1 MSINSQTRI
10 KLSCR
15 TAPWILLGILF
26 SLVPVTGSIAEG
38 ASLAIGAASRPELPH
53 ADDHILVKLSRG
65 SRPDDVL
72 GQGGEAVIDRWHTHP
87 VPPGKSPIET
97 VEALASRP
105 GVDTVE
111 LDYRVR
117 IEPISDQEPVASAK
131 AVSVNDPYYS
141 YQWHFPAVQASE
153 AWTTSTGGGVVVA
166 VVDSGVSKGG
176 VDLDCHTFVAPYN
189 AITDTAGAAAA
200 SDDNG
205 HGTHVAGTIAQCTDN
220 GVGVAGVAF
229 DASLMPVK
237 VLGADGEGDFSWIA
251 RGIDWAKDNG
261 ADVINMSLGCD
272 GCSSSMVSDAI
283 AAARSAGIVIVAA
296 SGNSKESAVSFPAS
310 HPDVIAVGATDFTNA
325 RALYS
330 NRGSA
335 LDLVAPG
342 GDLKQDA
349 NGDGYKDGVLQETNG
364 PSGWGYYFYQGTSMA
379 TPHVAGAAALLVS
392 ETGCGE
398 PSAVQRI
405 LEETALDLGPA
416 GFDTS
421 FGHGLIQID
430 TALSALI
437 SDSAAPSWSGSAR
450 LTVSDITGTTIKLAW
465 NAAIDDSCVTGYRI
479 YQEDTLIKKV
489 DASTT
494 ATTISGLDPMTGYVF
509 KVRAVDTAGKLSQP
523 LMVKTTTLDNIP
535 PKWGTDADVLVLTYG
550 ETSLKLGWDA
560 ANDNVGVVDYLV
572 RVNAQTVATLIGQQF
587 TVTGLQPG
595 EGYRVEVLARDTA
608 GNWSD
613 PLTAVVNTALEFED
627 TSGHTFYGDILWMSG
642 SGVTRGCNPPVNDLF
657 CPDDPVTRGQMAAFL
672 VRALSLTTNTHTG
685 FDDVPADSTFAQDI
699 GKLATA
705 GVTRGCNPPANDRF
719 CPDDPVTRAQMAA
732 FLVRALGLTSNN
744 HPGFGDVP
752 SDSTFAE
759 DIGKL
764 ATAGVTRGCNPPA
777 NNLFCPEDP
786 VTRGQLAAFLRRA
799 LD

>member
-1 MSINSQTRI
+1 MSNNSRTRDGVPHPI
-10 KLSCR
+10 
-15 TAPWILLGILF
+15 AFWVVLGILL
-26 SLVPVTGSIAEG
+26 SLLPLSGGVAYG
-38 ASLAIGAASRPELPH
+38 ASPGSDA
-53 ADDHILVKLSRG
+53 G
-65 SRPDDVL
+65 SRPDLPHVLDHIMVKLTPGARPEQVL
-72 GQGGEAVIDRWHTHP
+72 GTGAEKVMGRWHTRP
-87 VPPGKSPIET
+87 VPPGRSPEE
-97 VEALASRP
+97 VVDALVNRP
-105 GVDTVE
+105 GVETAE
-111 LDYRVR
+111 LDYWVKV
-117 IEPISDQEPVASAK
+117 EPTAEEAALSQAA
-131 AVSVNDPYYS
+131 ALAVNDPYFS
-141 YQWHFPAVQASE
+141 YQWHLPAVQVSQ
-153 AWTTSTGGGVVVA
+153 AWTRSTGSGVVVA

-200 SDDNG
+200 SDDNV

-237 VLGADGEGDFSWIA
+237 VLGADGNGMLSWIA
-251 RGIDWAKDNG
+251 RGIDWARAKD
-261 ADVINMSLGCD
+261 ADVINLSLGCD
-272 GCSSSMVSDAI
+272 GCSSTMIDEAI
-283 AAARSAGIVIVAA
+283 EAAHSEGVVIVAA
-296 SGNSKESAVSFPAS
+296 SGNSNKASVSYPGS
-310 HPDVIAVGATDFTNA
+310 HPDVIAVGATDYNNA
-325 RALYS
+325 RAPYS

-342 GDLKQDA
+342 GNLKQDA
-349 NGDGYKDGVLQETNG
+349 NADGYGDGVLQETDG

-398 PSAVQRI
+398 PARVRQA
-405 LEETALDLGPA
+405 LVETSLDLGPA

-421 FGHGLIQID
+421 YGHGLLQID
-430 TALSALI
+430 AALSALT
-437 SDSAAPSWSGSAR
+437 SDNAAPSWPGSAK
-450 LTVSDITGTTIKLAW
+450 LAVSEVTGTTIKLAW
-465 NAAIDDSCVTGYRI
+465 SSATDDSCVTGYRI
-479 YQEDTLIKKV
+479 YREDTLIKEV

-494 ATTISGLDPMTGYVF
+494 ATTITGLDPMTEHVF

-523 LMVKTTTLDNIP
+523 LTVKTATLDNVP
-535 PKWGTDADVLVLTYG
+535 PKWGIDANVSVLTYG
-550 ETSLKLGWDA
+550 EISLKLGWDTA
-560 ANDNVGVVDYLV
+560 TDDVGVVDYRV
-572 RVNAQTVATLIGQQF
+572 RVNAQTVATLNGQQF
-587 TVTGLQPG
+587 TVTGLLPG
-595 EGYRVEVLARDTA
+595 QSYRVEVLARDTA

-672 VRALSLTTNTHTG
+672 VRALGLTQSSHPG
-685 FDDVPADSTFAQDI
+685 FEDVPFDSTFAEDI

-705 GVTRGCNPPANDRF
+705 GVTRGCNPPVNDRF
-719 CPDDPVTRAQMAA
+719 CPDDPVTRGQMAA
-732 FLVRALGLTSNN
+732 FLARALGLTSNS
-744 HPGFGDVP
+744 HPEFEDVAP
-752 SDSTFAE
+752 DSTFAE

-777 NNLFCPEDP
+777 NDLFCPEDP

-799 LD
+799 LG